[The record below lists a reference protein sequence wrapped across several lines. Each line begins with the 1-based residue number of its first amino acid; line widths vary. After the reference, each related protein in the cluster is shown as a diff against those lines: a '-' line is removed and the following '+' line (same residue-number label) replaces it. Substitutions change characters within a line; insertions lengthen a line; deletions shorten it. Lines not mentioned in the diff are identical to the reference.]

1 MSFYIFEVRSARSG
15 VQRKVRFTQ
24 GVVLAEIV
32 IPEQFTGI
40 EVVVKEGEMKKGR
53 RFVEVELWSFEFP
66 YLNLGKSGGYR
77 DDAAERALVS

>member
-1 MSFYIFEVRSARSG
+1 
-15 VQRKVRFTQ
+15 
-24 GVVLAEIV
+24 
-32 IPEQFTGI
+32 
-40 EVVVKEGEMKKGR
+40 MKKGR